1 LSPPADPGAG
11 GLRERKK
18 AKTREA
24 IQSHALDLF
33 RRQGYDATTVD
44 QIIDAVDVSESTF
57 YRYFPTKAAVAL
69 DDGYDPLLV
78 EAFRAQPL
86 ALTTL
91 EAIRAAFRD
100 VFFELSPEE
109 RRGLSERI
117 GLMLAVT
124 ELRAAMLDQFA
135 DAMHLLAEV
144 VGDRTG
150 RGADDPRVRGLAGAV
165 VGGAIAVMFAV
176 GEDPTADLATLMDE
190 ALANLESGFD
200 F

>member
-1 LSPPADPGAG
+1 MSPPADPGAG

-44 QIIDAVDVSESTF
+44 QIIDAADVSESTF

-86 ALTTL
+86 DLTSL
-91 EAIRAAFRD
+91 EAIRAAFHD
-100 VFFELSPEE
+100 VFSELTSEE
-109 RRGLSERI
+109 RLGLSERI

-124 ELRAAMLDQFA
+124 ELRAAM
-135 DAMHLLAEV
+135 HLLAEV
-144 VGDRTG
+144 MGDRTG
-150 RGADDPRVRGLAGAV
+150 RGADDPRVRSLAGAV